1 MELQE
6 FREEWLEAGELP
18 LLEDLEAADDAEE
31 M

>member
-6 FREEWLEAGELP
+6 FREEWLEAAELP
-18 LLEDLEAADDAEE
+18 LLEDLDAADDAEE

>member
-6 FREEWLEAGELP
+6 FREEWLEAGEMP
-18 LLEDLEAADDAEE
+18 LLDDDLADDAEE

>member
-6 FREEWLEAGELP
+6 FREEWLEASDLP
-18 LLEDLEAADDAEE
+18 LRDDELADDAEE

>member
-6 FREEWLEAGELP
+6 FREEWLEASDLP
-18 LLEDLEAADDAEE
+18 LLDDELADDAEE